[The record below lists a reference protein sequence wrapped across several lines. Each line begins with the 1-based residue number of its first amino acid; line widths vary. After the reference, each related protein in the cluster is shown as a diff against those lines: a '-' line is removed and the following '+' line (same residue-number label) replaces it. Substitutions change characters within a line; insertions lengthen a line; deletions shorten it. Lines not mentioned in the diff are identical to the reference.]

1 MDETSRASFRSLEGA
16 GDGWEMLPQLG
27 ILKLCSDEVVALL
40 LSPSTQQSIHT
51 PDSACLIGPLR
62 RRPVR
67 RRAAGGPWAAP
78 CPLAAVA
85 MLRLGVPARWC
96 PMST

>member
-1 MDETSRASFRSLEGA
+1 MDETPRASFRSLEGA

-51 PDSACLIGPLR
+51 PDG
-62 RRPVR
+62 
-67 RRAAGGPWAAP
+67 AP
-78 CPLAAVA
+78 A
-85 MLRLGVPARWC
+85 
-96 PMST
+96 